1 MIFSAPHND
10 VKWMPQHNMRYHSDF
25 QGVMGVLSVA
35 GLKKFGHPSH
45 CAATSAKDG
54 DQLFRAGRGI
64 TLNLSRA
71 SLTALLFLTLIDP
84 CRADPAPV
92 IHYAPAENLEH
103 VDVALIDGVRHEID
117 MAAYVLIDWP
127 VMQALTRAA
136 DRGVKVRIYL
146 DGTQLGERERAKP
159 FQDLA
164 ETPTVEIRTKRD
176 RGAPMHLKSY
186 QIDGRLLRSGAANFS
201 ASGLKRQDNDLIVIE
216 SATAAA
222 AFRRAFDARYASG
235 DLLPKTNQ

>member
-1 MIFSAPHND
+1 MDAAAQYEISFGLSGGD
-10 VKWMPQHNMRYHSDF
+10 V
-25 QGVMGVLSVA
+25 SVA

-54 DQLFRAGRGI
+54 DQLFRAGRRI

-103 VDVALIDGVRHEID
+103 VDVALIDSARHEID

-127 VMQALTRAA
+127 VMQALILHVARIGRALPTHPTGAQSSAALQHRA
-136 DRGVKVRIYL
+136 DDSHRCFEIG
-146 DGTQLGERERAKP
+146 RERPGACFNALGP
-159 FQDLA
+159 HSGL
-164 ETPTVEIRTKRD
+164 VEKDCQGSPLDIQRAGRD
-176 RGAPMHLKSY
+176 DCRKAYVSFGLQTHALPRS
-186 QIDGRLLRSGAANFS
+186 GVRLL
-201 ASGLKRQDNDLIVIE
+201 
-216 SATAAA
+216 
-222 AFRRAFDARYASG
+222 
-235 DLLPKTNQ
+235 